1 MCIERCTSNGHYCC
15 VDGEWVMAVSK
26 NFLAVVSLT
35 MFVAGLLALHPLAP
49 HSSEQTVETVA
60 GQASKVQHLH

>member
-1 MCIERCTSNGHYCC
+1 
-15 VDGEWVMAVSK
+15 MAVSK